1 MSETTSPTEP
11 YVCPHCD
18 QTHEHTHTD
27 PREVV
32 LAFRRRLATV
42 TTVRLVLLVAALAA
56 ALLLL
61 APTAVLTFACTGL
74 LAWALAMA
82 GGLVAGTVDLN
93 RRGGAAVARSQASQQ
108 RFMTVSV
115 LAGAAITPVL
125 ALLIALADRA
135 WTGGTDL
142 ASGLPVAAGAAVG
155 WLGVSAVVE
164 SARSLRM
171 RALLGADTRAGE
183 GAREAAV
190 DLGGHTAQWR
200 ELFTMAL
207 TAVLVGLWVVGCFL
221 IPFLVVVLVPL
232 HVAVAVFS
240 RRLVGDS
247 SAERSA
253 G

>member
-18 QTHEHTHTD
+18 ETHEHTHTD

-32 LAFRRRLATV
+32 LGFRRRLAAV

-56 ALLLL
+56 ALILW
-61 APTAVLTFACTGL
+61 APTAVLTFACAGV

-82 GGLVAGTVDLN
+82 AGLVAGTVDLN
-93 RRGGAAVARSQASQQ
+93 RRGGATAAKSQAAQR

-115 LAGAAITPVL
+115 LAGAAVTPVL
-125 ALLIALADRA
+125 ALLVALAGRA
-135 WTGGTDL
+135 WTGSTEL
-142 ASGLPVAAGAAVG
+142 SAGLGVAAGAAVG
-155 WLGVSAVVE
+155 WLAVSAVIE
-164 SARSLRM
+164 SVRSLRM
-171 RALLGADTRAGE
+171 RTLLGADTRAGE

-207 TAVLVGLWVVGCFL
+207 TAVLVGVWVVGCFL

-232 HVAVAVFS
+232 HVALAVFT
-240 RRLVGDS
+240 RRLVGDTG
-247 SAERSA
+247 AERAA